1 MLRNSCVSPGF
12 DGLDREADL
21 ARFCAQRSASS
32 PRRIATTL
40 ATAWD
45 ALREGLSAYREY
57 ELLKSGGLPHD
68 PALRAALGIRR
79 PAGDARSPTRRHCP
93 RTGGP
98 RSGETVV
105 RGGQDVAGPRDA
117 TAARPG
123 PAGIGNLAY
132 VA

>member
-1 MLRNSCVSPGF
+1 MLRNSCVTPGF

-32 PRRIATTL
+32 PRRIATPL
-40 ATAWD
+40 ATVWD
-45 ALREGLSAYREY
+45 ALREGLSAYRRY
-57 ELLKSGGLPHD
+57 ERLKSGGLPHD

-79 PAGDARSPTRRHCP
+79 PAGGARSPMRRHC
-93 RTGGP
+93 TGGP

-123 PAGIGNLAY
+123 PARIGNLAY